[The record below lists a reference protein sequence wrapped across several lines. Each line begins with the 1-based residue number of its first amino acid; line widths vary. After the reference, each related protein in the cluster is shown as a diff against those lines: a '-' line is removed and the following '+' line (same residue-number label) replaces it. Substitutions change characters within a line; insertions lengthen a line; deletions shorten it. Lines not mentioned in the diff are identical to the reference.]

1 MSNTAWLFVAFAIV
15 WLAIGAYLWSLG
27 SRQKRLE
34 AQLRRLDD
42 SCRSDDARG
51 GERASNIAAQTH
63 NL

>member
-15 WLAIGAYLWSLG
+15 WIAIGAYLWSLG

-34 AQLRRLDD
+34 AHLRQLDD
-42 SCRSDDARG
+42 VARTQG
-51 GERASNIAAQTH
+51 PRVDERANDNAAQTH

>member
-15 WLAIGAYLWSLG
+15 WVAIGAYLWSLG

-34 AQLRRLDD
+34 QRLEDL
-42 SCRSDDARG
+42 AHRG
-51 GERASNIAAQTH
+51 SQTH